1 MSDVWRTPGRHCTPA
16 TVVPK
21 PGSSP
26 RAIRVTSE
34 ALAMAPGGTGLPL
47 APSWTPGAAG
57 AAPGAPVASA
67 PAEAVAAGVAA
78 PLSGPPAPAAAP
90 GAAAPATAAFGDT
103 VGATAVSTTR
113 PAAAA

>member
-47 APSWTPGAAG
+47 APSWTPGAAA

-78 PLSGPPAPAAAP
+78 PLSGPPAPAAA
-90 GAAAPATAAFGDT
+90 AFGDT